1 MTDTAVWIR
10 SLTDHEPSSAT
21 WRSVDGSRCR
31 TSQGMFA
38 EWAAALGFP
47 GYFRCNWDAFYDCL
61 RDVVS
66 RAGTTGGAPAP
77 ATVVV
82 REAGALLADEPAALG
97 VFMGILAGHADVAA
111 ADGEPALLLLL
122 DDAPEQLSD
131 LGRRLAAVGLV
142 TELLAPDA

>member
-1 MTDTAVWIR
+1 MTETAAWIR
-10 SLTDHEPSSAT
+10 PLTEDLPSGAT
-21 WRSVDGSRCR
+21 RRAVQGSRCR
-31 TSQGMFA
+31 TVQGMFA

-47 GYFRCNWDAFYDCL
+47 EYFRGNWDAFHDCL
-61 RDVVS
+61 RDVVP
-66 RAGTTGGAPAP
+66 RAGTTGASGP

-97 VFMGILAGHADVAA
+97 VLMGVLAGHADGAG
-111 ADGEPALLLLL
+111 ADGEPALLLLV